1 MKTIKDR
8 VLKYMPKEEKV
19 ELQAEQ
25 IELGNIGEL
34 KALLKAKDS
43 EIKNFDTFKN
53 EWEKLQRARSVNSK
67 MATDYMKEAA
77 KALDEFNRKAKDLG
91 LNSRDVKEYVE
102 LSEAFSEI
110 NTIVSEYN
118 TTYKK

>member
-1 MKTIKDR
+1 
-8 VLKYMPKEEKV
+8 
-19 ELQAEQ
+19 
-25 IELGNIGEL
+25 
-34 KALLKAKDS
+34 
-43 EIKNFDTFKN
+43 
-53 EWEKLQRARSVNSK
+53 